1 MLILLCQSVCTY
13 RLQELLL
20 SYNLGVDPDERN
32 KEMVAKT
39 AARVGFQLPQLDQQQ
54 EQAAA
59 AAAAAG
65 DQPQQQGQ
73 PQQQEQRQQPEQHQ
87 AVHQQADVAAGRH
100 QEQRPCGGGSR
111 RAVAAAAFVG
121 IDEAPC
127 VSNAHSRDA
136 ES

>member
-1 MLILLCQSVCTY
+1 LHRFSVCTC

-59 AAAAAG
+59 

-73 PQQQEQRQQPEQHQ
+73 PLQQQQQQQPAQQQAVQRQEGV
-87 AVHQQADVAAGRH
+87 AVDRH
-100 QEQRPCGGGSR
+100 QEQPPSGGGGGAR

-121 IDEAPC
+121 IDEAPSA
-127 VSNAHSRDA
+127 SNARSRDA
-136 ES
+136 EC